1 MEKNNNIIEICVENT
16 YNINM
21 KDISFD
27 WDEEKNR
34 KNIKKHK
41 VSFEEA
47 ATVFYD
53 ENAIVFDDPDHSVGE
68 NRFLIIGVS
77 KTDRLCIVSHCYSD
91 EDEIIRIISAR
102 PAEKSEK
109 AYYNEQFM

>member
-1 MEKNNNIIEICVENT
+1 MEKNNKIIEICVENT

-53 ENAIVFDDPDHSVGE
+53 ENAIGE

-77 KTDRLCIVSHCYSD
+77 KTDRLCIVSHCYRD

>member
-1 MEKNNNIIEICVENT
+1 M
-16 YNINM
+16 
-21 KDISFD
+21 DAISFD
-27 WDEEKNR
+27 WDEEKNK
-34 KNIKKHK
+34 KNIIKHR

-53 ENAIVFDDPDHSVGE
+53 EYAIVFDDPDHSVEE

-77 KTDRLCIVSHCYSD
+77 RTDKLCIVSHCYRN

-109 AYYNEQFM
+109 EYYNEQFI